1 LATFGAFAAFPL
13 LPIAVL
19 GLNKLHLPQPHT
31 HAPPLDPGRSV
42 VDLLRHR
49 VLRHVFV
56 ASGLLAAAWDMFTF
70 AIPIYGSRIGLSA
83 SSIGLVLGSFSVAT
97 FVIRGLLPAI
107 SKRLTAWP
115 QVGRRI
121 LAMDLPALRQEYMR
135 AGLHEKD
142 LQADPLAQFGN
153 WFDEALQSGVVL
165 PNAMTLATAT
175 KKGRP
180 SARAVLLKGFDA
192 LGFVFYTHY
201 RSRKGRELEE
211 NPQAML
217 LFCWTELERQVGIE
231 GRVARVSAAESD
243 EYFASRPLGSRL
255 SATISPQSEPVA
267 SREALE
273 IRLEE
278 ASKRFR
284 DSPPRP
290 AHRG

>member
-1 LATFGAFAAFPL
+1 M
-13 LPIAVL
+13 
-19 GLNKLHLPQPHT
+19 
-31 HAPPLDPGRSV
+31 D
-42 VDLLRHR
+42 
-49 VLRHVFV
+49 
-56 ASGLLAAAWDMFTF
+56 LAA
-70 AIPIYGSRIGLSA
+70 L
-83 SSIGLVLGSFSVAT
+83 
-97 FVIRGLLPAI
+97 
-107 SKRLTAWP
+107 RL
-115 QVGRRI
+115 
-121 LAMDLPALRQEYMR
+121 EYMR

-142 LQADPLAQFGN
+142 LHADPLAQFGN
-153 WFDEALQSGVVL
+153 WFDEALQSGIAL

-255 SATISPQSEPVA
+255 SAIVSPQSEPVA

-273 IRLEE
+273 SGLEE
-278 ASKRFR
+278 ASKRWR

-290 AHRG
+290 AHWGGDRLAPVRIEFFHGGTGPLADRPSVSPAGGASG